1 MRKLGTGAA
10 LAALAVWPAFAQTPD
25 PRVGRQIALTV
36 CGDCHQVEPAPRTP
50 SPHADAPR
58 FADVAQMP
66 STTETSLKVFL
77 RSTHPTMPN
86 FQFNQEELESIVAY
100 ILGMKRQ

>member
-1 MRKLGTGAA
+1 MVESIEQVSAEAVRKI
-10 LAALAVWPAFAQTPD
+10 AQTFFD
-25 PRVGRQIALTV
+25 SRQIALTV

-100 ILGMKRQ
+100 ILGMKRH